1 MHHGKKFPGFAVA
14 AVLIASTAQADDTAA
29 DSSSHAYT
37 ANAAIASQYVFR
49 GLAQTNGSPAIQGGA
64 DYAHAS
70 GLYAGTWASS
80 ISWFTDTNPGNS
92 ATVEWDAYA
101 GYRRSFDSGFTT
113 DIGYLRYE
121 YPGEFPA
128 LPVGT
133 VKPNTDE
140 VYLGVGWKWA
150 SLKYSYAVSDLFGV
164 ENSDG
169 SFYLDLSVTIPFA
182 EAWTLA
188 LHAGQQTFEGA
199 STAAAL
205 SGTDN
210 DALYSY
216 EDYRASLSFAF
227 SEGWTATATL
237 TSTTARDAGYTVL
250 GENLGDDQFI
260 LALSRVF

>member
-1 MHHGKKFPGFAVA
+1 MHKRKNHSAIAIA
-14 AVLIASTAQADDTAA
+14 ALLLTPAAQADETT
-29 DSSSHAYT
+29 DSSPHAFT

-92 ATVEWDAYA
+92 ATVEWDGYA
-101 GYRRSFDSGFTT
+101 GFRKSFGSGLTT
-113 DIGYLRYE
+113 DVGYLRYE

-140 VYLGVGWKWA
+140 VYLGLGWKWVNF
-150 SLKYSYAVSDLFGV
+150 KYSYAFSDTFGV

-169 SFYLDLSVTIPFA
+169 SYYLDLTVTIPLA
-182 EAWTLA
+182 DSWTLA

-199 STAAAL
+199 SSAAL
-205 SGTDN
+205 LAGTDN

-216 EDYRASLSFAF
+216 EDYRATLSFAF
-227 SEGWTATATL
+227 GGGWTAATTL
-237 TSTTARDAGYTVL
+237 TSSTAEDAGYTVL
-250 GENLGDDQFI
+250 GDNLGDDQFV
-260 LALSRVF
+260 LTLSRVF

>member
-1 MHHGKKFPGFAVA
+1 MHHENKFPGFAVA
-14 AVLIASTAQADDTAA
+14 ALLIAPAAQAVDTA
-29 DSSSHAYT
+29 DSSPHAFA

-49 GLAQTNGSPAIQGGA
+49 GLAQTNGSPAIQGGV
-64 DYAHAS
+64 DYAHSS
-70 GLYAGTWASS
+70 GLYAGTWASN

-92 ATVEWDAYA
+92 ATVEWDGYA
-101 GYRRSFDSGFTT
+101 GFRKSFGSGLTT
-113 DIGYLRYE
+113 DIGYLSYE

-140 VYLGVGWKWA
+140 VFLGLGWKWVN
-150 SLKYSYAVSDLFGV
+150 LKYSYAFSDLFGV

-169 SFYLDLSVTIPFA
+169 SYYLDLAVTIPFA
-182 EAWTLA
+182 EVWTLA

-199 STAAAL
+199 STPAL
-205 SGTDN
+205 LAGTDN

-216 EDYRASLSFAF
+216 EDYRATLSFAF
-227 SEGWTATATL
+227 GSGWTATTTI

-250 GENLGDDQFI
+250 GENLGDDQFV

>member
-1 MHHGKKFPGFAVA
+1 MRSGLDISGLVVTAFLV
-14 AVLIASTAQADDTAA
+14 ASTAQADQAA
-29 DSSSHAYT
+29 DSSPHTFT

-49 GLAQTNGSPAIQGGA
+49 GLAQTNGNPAIQGGV
-64 DYAHAS
+64 DYAHSS
-70 GLYAGTWASS
+70 GFYAGTWASN

-92 ATVEWDAYA
+92 ATVEWDGYA
-101 GYRRSFDSGFTT
+101 GFRKSFGPGLTT

-140 VYLGVGWKWA
+140 VYLGLGWKWVN
-150 SLKYSYAVSDLFGV
+150 LKYSYAFSDLFGV

-169 SFYLDLSVTIPFA
+169 SYYLDLAVTIPLA

-199 STAAAL
+199 STAALIA
-205 SGTDN
+205 GTDN

-216 EDYRASLSFAF
+216 EDYRASVSFAF
-227 SEGWTATATL
+227 GNGWTVATTI
-237 TSTTARDAGYTVL
+237 TRTTARDAGYTVL
-250 GENLGDDQFI
+250 GENLGDDQ
-260 LALSRVF
+260 LVMALSRVF